1 MTMNPWIG
9 LALFLTLYLLIP
21 ILFGLRGALISFFLP
36 PLGFFLFGFY
46 LLLQDPN
53 LGTRISGFDAAS
65 ILFTGAFG
73 GPFLF
78 VFCLWVVAFPLAALG
93 LWLNGQTRRLQWADQ
108 RQKI

>member
-9 LALFLTLYLLIP
+9 LALFLALYFLIP
-21 ILFGLRGALISFFLP
+21 ILFGIRGALISFLLP

-46 LLLQDPN
+46 MLMQDPN
-53 LGTRISGFDAAS
+53 FGTRISGFEAVY

-78 VFCLWVVAFPLAALG
+78 VFCLWVVAFPVAALG
-93 LWLNGQTRRLQWADQ
+93 LWFNGRRKKLQWAET